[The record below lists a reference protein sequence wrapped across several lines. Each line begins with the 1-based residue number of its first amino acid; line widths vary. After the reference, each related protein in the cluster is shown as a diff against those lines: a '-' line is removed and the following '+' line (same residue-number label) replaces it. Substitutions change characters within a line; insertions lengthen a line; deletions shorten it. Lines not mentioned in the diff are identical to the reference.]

1 MKPNIRSA
9 TLIILVGLSGI
20 LQAWILA
27 RSYAVPLLRESMSMG
42 DAPAWERAAILQEG
56 EDFARFI
63 SFVRAHVPEGARVIL
78 PPRKPERPLAHIG
91 FMQYFL
97 FPRDIHNCGYDEVDD
112 CILRVVGRNTFI
124 LGLPDFPPRDL
135 AELSKRFIS
144 YRDDFGLFVP
154 K

>member
-1 MKPNIRSA
+1 MKPNVRRA

-27 RSYAVPLLRESMSMG
+27 RSYVVPLLVESTAMG

-56 EDFARFI
+56 EDFAGFI
-63 SFVRAHVPEGARVIL
+63 SFVRTHVPESARVIL
-78 PPRKPERPLAHIG
+78 PPTKPERPLAHIG
-91 FMQYFL
+91 FMQYYL

-124 LGLPDFPPRDL
+124 LGLPDFPPREL
-135 AELSKRFIS
+135 ALLSKRFIP